1 MKQILTPTDFS
12 TGSEHALKYA
22 ATLATELNTGIT
34 SLWIDNSSSL
44 DLHGEI
50 IVNEYKKDAKKN
62 LNNQLDK
69 IRKEFPGIEM
79 QSAIRSGKV
88 YKEIAQYAQS
98 LEFDLIVLGTHGG
111 SGFEDYWIGS
121 NAYRIVSTAQCPVI
135 SIRPNYSFSGKGIS
149 KILTPIDHTPHTL
162 DKLGLVI
169 KFAKIF
175 KAEIQ
180 ILTLYSTPLKTINRK
195 ADLATTSAYNRIKE
209 EGITVYQD
217 SVNTSNITADIL
229 DFINK
234 SNIDLLAIMTENKA
248 SDVSS
253 MIGQE
258 AQQLINQCTIPVLS
272 IKE

>member
-12 TGSEHALKYA
+12 NGSEHALKYA
-22 ATLATELNTGIT
+22 ATLATELNTSIT

-44 DLHGEI
+44 DLHGEVI
-50 IVNEYKKDAKKN
+50 INEYKKDAKRN
-62 LNNQLDK
+62 LNIHLDK

-88 YKEIAQYAQS
+88 YKEIAQYAQTIG
-98 LEFDLIVLGTHGG
+98 FDLIVLGTHGG

-135 SIRPNYSFSGKGIS
+135 SIRPNYSFTGKGIS

-169 KFAKIF
+169 EFAKIF
-175 KAEIQ
+175 NAEIQ

-195 ADLATTSAYNRIKE
+195 ADLATTSAYNLIKE
-209 EGITVYQD
+209 KGITVYQD
-217 SVNTSNITADIL
+217 SINTSNITSDIL

-258 AQQLINQCTIPVLS
+258 AQQLINQCSVPVLS